1 MPDSLVSESFFQ
13 DSFRTF
19 LPRDL
24 QKRDLVSHFEVFFER
39 KRRITNPKSSENS
52 NNNFR
57 GFERDAWRAFYRL
70 QLASNRLVLI
80 PWPSP
85 RWCQILPRFFF
96 YQAIERTK
104 LFSGSFEE
112 DYPAKWKRK
121 EKTRRIF
128 FSGVYTRRERAKK
141 KESIFRSGIIRR
153 GDVARCST
161 ANNLRTK
168 NCKKVEKYGLFL
180 FFFPFFILFLQET
193 KTRFVFREKRKIVV
207 RVKLINGEGI
217 EIFHEKRGFDCTRC
231 NGLNAL
237 SKFISVSHF
246 YVSFSRRK
254 VCGLIWLPV

>member
-13 DSFRTF
+13 DSFRTC

-85 RWCQILPRFFF
+85 RWCQILPLSFFTRRSNE
-96 YQAIERTK
+96 QNSSRVRSKKITQQN
-104 LFSGSFEE
+104 G
-112 DYPAKWKRK
+112 K
-121 EKTRRIF
+121 EKKKRRRIF

-207 RVKLINGEGI
+207 W
-217 EIFHEKRGFDCTRC
+217 
-231 NGLNAL
+231 
-237 SKFISVSHF
+237 S
-246 YVSFSRRK
+246 
-254 VCGLIWLPV
+254 

>member
-1 MPDSLVSESFFQ
+1 MTRILPLTISIESFSSHSLAESSVMPDSPSIL
-13 DSFRTF
+13 F
-19 LPRDL
+19 LPGDRSNKTL
-24 QKRDLVSHFEVFFER
+24 LGCIVRSK
-39 KRRITNPKSSENS
+39 KITQQN
-52 NNNFR
+52 
-57 GFERDAWRAFYRL
+57 G
-70 QLASNRLVLI
+70 
-80 PWPSP
+80 
-85 RWCQILPRFFF
+85 
-96 YQAIERTK
+96 
-104 LFSGSFEE
+104 
-112 DYPAKWKRK
+112 K
-121 EKTRRIF
+121 EKKKRRRIF

-168 NCKKVEKYGLFL
+168 NCKKVEKDGLFL

-193 KTRFVFREKRKIVV
+193 KTRFVFREKRKIV
-207 RVKLINGEGI
+207 VKLINGEGI

-254 VCGLIWLPV
+254 ICGLI